1 MPEYI
6 PDVLEIDEFYDELM
20 DKWMNGWIAMVTTI
34 CFLGSIHSNTL
45 VTLQSGFV
53 SLVDLDDDK

>member
-1 MPEYI
+1 
-6 PDVLEIDEFYDELM
+6 
-20 DKWMNGWIAMVTTI
+20 MNGWIAMVTTI

-53 SLVDLDDDK
+53 SLVDLDDDTVPSFVSLQTHSRLE